1 MPRHNQT
8 TQEKNYS
15 STYQTDGDTRDET
28 YKLTLKI
35 YWYIY
40 MTISITSSVSN
51 MPDPLKPVPLLIKH
65 DLIVFTHPEKG
76 FARITSISTKY

>member
-28 YKLTLKI
+28 YDYMYNILVHI
-35 YWYIY
+35 YDY
-40 MTISITSSVSN
+40 MYNFVSI
-51 MPDPLKPVPLLIKH
+51 
-65 DLIVFTHPEKG
+65 EY
-76 FARITSISTKY
+76 A